1 MSANNP
7 QQKSVD
13 IVLDKISKDIRTDVT
28 NAGVVIPIAL
38 AAVTGLAA
46 MTNRINNRIHE
57 LDKRVDEVEL
67 RVAENYVS
75 KADLETMIDRVE
87 GHLIRLENKLDK
99 LTYR

>member
-1 MSANNP
+1 MLELVVP
-7 QQKSVD
+7 
-13 IVLDKISKDIRTDVT
+13 IVI
-28 NAGVVIPIAL
+28 
-38 AAVTGLAA
+38 AAVTGLGAV
-46 MTNRINNRIHE
+46 TSRINSRICE

-75 KADLETMIDRVE
+75 KADMESMIDRVE

>member
-1 MSANNP
+1 M
-7 QQKSVD
+7 
-13 IVLDKISKDIRTDVT
+13 LE
-28 NAGVVIPIAL
+28 VVIPIAL

-57 LDKRVDEVEL
+57 LNKRVDEVEL

>member
-1 MSANNP
+1 M
-7 QQKSVD
+7 
-13 IVLDKISKDIRTDVT
+13 LE
-28 NAGVVIPIAL
+28 VVIPIAL